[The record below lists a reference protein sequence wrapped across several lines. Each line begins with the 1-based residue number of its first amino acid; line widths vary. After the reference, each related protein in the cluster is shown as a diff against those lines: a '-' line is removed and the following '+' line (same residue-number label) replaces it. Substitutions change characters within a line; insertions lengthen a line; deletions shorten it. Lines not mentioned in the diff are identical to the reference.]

1 MLCCLEQ
8 IWSSTRVC
16 VIKYLMLDM
25 THLNEPG
32 GLLDLLLL
40 QLGRRQ
46 AFVVMNIK
54 FACPS
59 GPNRGG
65 PTFLGA
71 PSNTS

>member
-1 MLCCLEQ
+1 
-8 IWSSTRVC
+8 
-16 VIKYLMLDM
+16 MLDM

-54 FACPS
+54 LACPS

>member
-1 MLCCLEQ
+1 
-8 IWSSTRVC
+8 
-16 VIKYLMLDM
+16 MLDM

-59 GPNRGG
+59 SPNRGG